1 MGLSTN
7 KGNDAGH
14 YVSRGRSATKYDP
27 MNVHLQCAK
36 CNRFQQGNWIQY
48 REFMVSFYGK
58 EKTESLELR
67 SNALEKKYVDWDS
80 EAARWRMLRKTL
92 SDAFKFKSQFERRE
106 TVSALMKEGTLEEF
120 LEITNSRKKAKKDL
134 QSET

>member
-1 MGLSTN
+1 
-7 KGNDAGH
+7 
-14 YVSRGRSATKYDP
+14 
-27 MNVHLQCAK
+27 
-36 CNRFQQGNWIQY
+36 
-48 REFMVSFYGK
+48 MVSFYGK

-134 QSET
+134 QSEA